1 LQETK
6 TMNIRTSFATAAL
19 ALSALAG
26 AAQANDLQAGA
37 NVFTKNCLG
46 CHAATPGNI
55 GTMVLA
61 KRLGKEQAVLDQRTN
76 LEPAFVSA
84 IVRYGVGIMPGFRVT
99 EISDA
104 ELDQLTAYLA
114 RKR

>member
-1 LQETK
+1 
-6 TMNIRTSFATAAL
+6 MNLRTSFATVAI

-26 AAQANDLQAGA
+26 AAQAQDLQAGA
-37 NVFTKNCLG
+37 NVFANNCLG

-61 KRLGKEQAVLDQRTN
+61 KRLGKEQSVLDQRTN
-76 LEPAFVSA
+76 LDPAFLGAV
-84 IVRYGVGIMPGFRVT
+84 VRYGMGIMPGFRAT
-99 EISDA
+99 EISDD
-104 ELDQLTAYLA
+104 ELKNLTAYLA